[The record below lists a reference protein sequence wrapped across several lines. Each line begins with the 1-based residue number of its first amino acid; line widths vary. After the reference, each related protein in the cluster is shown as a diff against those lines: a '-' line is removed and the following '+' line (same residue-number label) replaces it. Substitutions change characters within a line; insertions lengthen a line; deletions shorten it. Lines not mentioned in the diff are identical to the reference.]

1 MLEKEFQISSDIYD
15 ITTIQEG
22 IVDFSDVAE
31 IVFQNEK
38 LSITWE
44 NEDEIQEVFYEFMNY
59 ILSL

>member
-38 LSITWE
+38 LSIT
-44 NEDEIQEVFYEFMNY
+44 
-59 ILSL
+59 